1 MWDLKYYVNELIY
14 KTEIKKIIKIQK
26 TKQKYNHRYRKKIYG
41 DHSVKVGKGEVY
53 LRCGGLRDLHCCI

>member
-1 MWDLKYYVNELIY
+1 MLYDIIYMWDLKYYVNELIY

-41 DHSVKVGKGEVY
+41 DHSVKVGKGE
-53 LRCGGLRDLHCCI
+53 G